1 MNVERATIRP
11 DTTRPDTT
19 RSDLAR
25 IVVLPGDGIGPE
37 VTFEAVQCLKL
48 ISEGCG
54 LDLSFEVH
62 DFGGAAI
69 DAHGVPLPE
78 STLRACRDADAILL
92 GAIGGPQ
99 WDSCADRP
107 EAGLL
112 ALRMALGL
120 FANLRPAR
128 VIAGLEDYSP
138 LKSTIAAGADVL
150 VVRELTGGIYFGQ
163 KCHGEDAASDL
174 CSYSRSEIERI
185 AHVAFRAART
195 RSGRVTSV
203 DKANVLATSRLWR
216 STVDSVSSLYPDVLL
231 DHLYVDAAAM
241 ALVTSPTRFDVILTE
256 NMFGDIL
263 SDELA
268 VISGSIGLLG
278 SSSMGSGGPALFE
291 PIHGSAPD
299 IAGKDIANPAGAIA
313 SAVMLL
319 EQGLGLSAPARM
331 LGDALEQALREGCRT
346 ADLGGDVR
354 CTAFGARVR
363 QILEKSLAGQIA
375 IGNLFRLNRG
385 CCG

>member
-1 MNVERATIRP
+1 MNIERASMEST
-11 DTTRPDTT
+11 DS
-19 RSDLAR
+19 RSEMTQIVILA
-25 IVVLPGDGIGPE
+25 GDGIGPE
-37 VTFEAVQCLKL
+37 VTYEAVECLKQ
-48 ISEGCG
+48 ISDGCG
-54 LDLSFEVH
+54 LDLSFVQH

-69 DAHGVPLPE
+69 DAYGDPLPGP
-78 STLRACRDADAILL
+78 TLQACLDADAILL

-99 WDSCADRP
+99 WDSCAKRP

-112 ALRMALGL
+112 ALRSALGL

-128 VIAGLEDYSP
+128 VMAGMEDHSP
-138 LKSTIAAGADVL
+138 LKSAIVEGADVL
-150 VVRELTGGIYFGQ
+150 VVRELTGGIYFGE
-163 KCHGEDAASDL
+163 KGEGDETASDL
-174 CSYSRSEIERI
+174 CQYSKVEIERI
-185 AHVAFRAART
+185 AHVAFRAAQKRN
-195 RSGRVTSV
+195 GRVTSV

-216 STVDSVSSLYPDVLL
+216 RTVDSVAASYPDVTL

-263 SDELA
+263 SDELS

-278 SSSMGSGGPALFE
+278 SASTGKGGPGLFE

-299 IAGKDIANPAGAIA
+299 IAGKDMANPAGAIA

-319 EQGLGLSAPARM
+319 DLGLGLPEPARR
-331 LGDALEQALREGCRT
+331 LGDALELTLRQGCRT
-346 ADLGGDVR
+346 ADLGGDLS
-354 CTAFGARVR
+354 CSEFGARVR
-363 QILEKSLAGQIA
+363 QNLTKSLAWQI
-375 IGNLFRLNRG
+375 GLGDLFRLDRG